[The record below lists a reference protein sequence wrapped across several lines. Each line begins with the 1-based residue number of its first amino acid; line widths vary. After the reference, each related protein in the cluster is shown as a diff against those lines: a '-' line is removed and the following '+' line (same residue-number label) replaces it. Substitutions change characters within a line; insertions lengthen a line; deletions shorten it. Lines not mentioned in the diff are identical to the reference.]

1 MSKYAVKR
9 VGLGPVA
16 RFGCL
21 LGGVVAFL
29 PGLFCSLV
37 GRQTLVLLRHWL
49 ERWPVIE
56 LGALGWGTRL
66 DFVELL
72 RLSGF
77 LDTLRLLTD
86 ASWLVVVAWVVVVS
100 AAGGL
105 LVALLTLLAGL
116 AYNLLARL
124 TSGVVIELQSL

>member
-1 MSKYAVKR
+1 MGKYAVKR

-21 LGGVVAFL
+21 LGGVVMCL
-29 PGLFCSLV
+29 PSLLCSLA
-37 GRQTLVLLRHWL
+37 GRQTMVVLRRWL

-77 LDTLRLLTD
+77 LDALRTLTD

-105 LVALLTLLAGL
+105 LVALLTLLIGL
-116 AYNLLARL
+116 AYNLLALL
-124 TSGVVIELQSL
+124 TGGVVIELQDL